1 MTSGEGGETPSLLT
15 LNVVVVAVV
24 VVVFAFDVVFVL
36 LAFHDVGGCSAGTS
50 WEGRVTQSLRPD
62 DDDQEDFVVALHL

>member
-24 VVVFAFDVVFVL
+24 FVVVFAFGIFISYSPKFGKIRDLFSQ
-36 LAFHDVGGCSAGTS
+36 VG
-50 WEGRVTQSLRPD
+50 LI
-62 DDDQEDFVVALHL
+62 L